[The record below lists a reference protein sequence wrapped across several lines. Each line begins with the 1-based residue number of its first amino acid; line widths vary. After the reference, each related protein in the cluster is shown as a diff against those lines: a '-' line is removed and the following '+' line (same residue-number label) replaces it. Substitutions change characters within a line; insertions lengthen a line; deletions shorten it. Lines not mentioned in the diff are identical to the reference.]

1 MAADKRS
8 VSGALVICEGACVSW
23 FSRTQKCVTQSA
35 TEAEYVVLAD
45 VMKEVL
51 FLRQFWRF
59 ILTAVGVPCTLVSED
74 DENAVQLAQNPITNS
89 NSKYIDVRHHFL
101 SMLVGREEASIIH
114 VPSQFQH
121 DNFLTK
127 AVARDS
133 FEFHRNLAVDL
144 WEV

>member
-1 MAADKRS
+1 M
-8 VSGALVICEGACVSW
+8 CEGACVSW
-23 FSRTQKCVTQSA
+23 FSRTQKCVTLSA

-59 ILTAVGVPCTLVSED
+59 MLTAFGVPCTPVSED
-74 DENAVQLAQNPITNS
+74 NESAVQRVQNPITNS
-89 NSKYIDVRHHFL
+89 SSKYIDARHHFL

-114 VPSQFQH
+114 VPSQFQNA
-121 DNFLTK
+121 NFLTK

-133 FEFHRNLAVDL
+133 FEFHRNLAMNL